1 MQFKKSNFL
10 LGTAVALALG
20 FGACKTESNEIKIG
34 MYHPLSGGSAPMGNS
49 ARNGSRLAVEE
60 INAAG
65 GIGGKKLVLVERDDE
80 SKNERGGQLVQE
92 LIEKEKVVAI
102 LGPTN
107 TGVADASTKYSNEK
121 KVPHIIN
128 VSAGAKVNDLFAT
141 SPDNYIFRIAA
152 NDYVQSE
159 MIVKEACD
167 LRKFTKVA
175 VICDDT
181 NYGQNG
187 SAKLQDAMKK
197 RNLVPVYIGKFKVKD
212 TDMTPQLQEA
222 KKAGAQAILTY
233 GIGPELAALCN
244 SMEKIAWKADVV
256 GSWTLS
262 MSNFINNAAKNGNGA
277 TMPQTFIQNGATDAK
292 AVKFI
297 ADYAAKFNES
307 PIPVGVAAA
316 QGYDSVYLLK
326 LALEQAGAGADGA
339 KIKAALENL
348 TATYTGV
355 TGTYTKPFSATDHEA
370 IKEAN
375 VKMGVVKD
383 GVVIPPAAVVDA
395 AAPAPAP
402 AKGVKVPAKA
412 GAGKK

>member
-34 MYHPLSGGSAPMGNS
+34 MYQPLSGGSAPMGNS
-49 ARNGSRLAVEE
+49 ARNGARLAIEE

-128 VSAGAKVNDLFAT
+128 VSTGAKVNDLFT
-141 SPDNYIFRIAA
+141 TTPDNYVFRIAA
-152 NDYVQSE
+152 NDYVQSG
-159 MIVKEACD
+159 MIAREACTV
-167 LRKFTKVA
+167 RKFTKVA
-175 VICDDT
+175 IMADDT

-187 SAKLQDAMKK
+187 STKLQDALKK
-197 RNLVPVYIGKFKVKD
+197 LNITPVYIGKFKIKD

-222 KKAGAQAILTY
+222 KKAGAQALLTY

-244 SMEKIAWKADVV
+244 SMEKIAWKADVI

-277 TMPQTFIQNGATDAK
+277 TMPQTFIQNGATDPK
-292 AVKFI
+292 ALKFI
-297 ADYAAKFNES
+297 ADYTTKFAEN
-307 PIPVGVAAA
+307 PIAVGVAAA
-316 QGYDSVYLLK
+316 QSYDSVYLLK

-348 TATYTGV
+348 TATYAGA
-355 TGTYTKPFSATDHEA
+355 TGTYSKPFSATDHEA
-370 IKEAN
+370 VKESN
-375 VKMGVVKD
+375 VKMGMVKD
-383 GVVIPPAAVVDA
+383 GIVTPAAAAVVAAPA
-395 AAPAPAP
+395 AAPAKAP
-402 AKGVKVPAKA
+402 AKVPAKA
-412 GAGKK
+412 GKK

>member
-10 LGTAVALALG
+10 LGTTVALALS

-34 MYHPLSGGSAPMGNS
+34 LYQPLSGGSAPMGSS
-49 ARNGSRLAVEE
+49 ARNGARLAAEE

-65 GIGGKKLVLVERDDE
+65 GIGGKKIMLVERDDE

-102 LGPTN
+102 LGPCN

-128 VSAGAKVNDLFAT
+128 VATGAKVNDLFAT
-141 SPDNYIFRIAA
+141 SPENYVFRIAA
-152 NDYVQSE
+152 NDYVQSS
-159 MIVKEACD
+159 MIAKEACEV
-167 LRKFTKVA
+167 RKLTKVA
-175 VICDDT
+175 IMADDT

-187 SAKLQDAMKK
+187 SSKLQDALKK
-197 RNLVPVYIGKFKVKD
+197 LNVVPVYIGKFKIKD

-222 KKAGAQAILTY
+222 KKAGAQAVLTY

-244 SMEKIAWKADVV
+244 SMEKIAWKPEII

-277 TMPQTFIQNGATDAK
+277 TMPQTFIQNGSTDPK

-297 ADYAAKFNES
+297 ADYTTKFSEN
-307 PIPVGVAAA
+307 PIAVGVAAA
-316 QGYDSVYLLK
+316 QGYDSMYLLK
-326 LALEQAGAGADGA
+326 LALEQAGPGADGP

-348 TATYTGV
+348 TVTYVGA
-355 TGTYTKPFSATDHEA
+355 TGTYAKPFSTTDHEA
-370 IKEAN
+370 VKESN
-375 VKMGVVKD
+375 MKMGVVKD
-383 GVVIPPAAVVDA
+383 GIVTPAMAAAV
-395 AAPAPAP
+395 APVVAP
-402 AKGVKVPAKA
+402 AKAAAKVPAKA
-412 GAGKK
+412 GKK